1 MDAVVLKEIENIVG
15 SDYISTSTVNK
26 KLYGYGLGPSGDF
39 VKGRP
44 DIIVLPKN
52 PQEVSKIVKLA
63 NQYKIP
69 ITPRGAGTSY
79 QATQIAPYGGIMLD
93 MSCLDKILQID
104 EDNMVVV
111 AEGGCSVYKIMSRL
125 DERGLMF
132 PFSPIYTTGPQIG
145 AAVACNATGIY
156 MTRLH
161 STADNIVGL
170 EVVLPTGE
178 IVTLGSGAYKGGYG
192 FYQRYTGDMD
202 LIGLFANAGG
212 RTGIITRVAIRIK
225 PKPKFQDLV
234 VYGWKRE
241 DAERVARH
249 MYKLQRDYVFDLQL
263 LNNWN
268 YISLIKTGQF
278 PPEIHFV
285 SIISG
290 DGKDEDVLDK
300 ELKWIKSVC
309 DEEKGVELPKALGQ
323 AFVLGPKYLEFIGHK
338 GFTSMSNISGHFIY
352 CPIMK
357 FPEVYDVYEDTCKKY
372 DIWNETFLPL
382 WLSFAGRNVMNPYPL
397 IGHSNPYNKEEIEN
411 LYQGHKEFI
420 RRVTELGCTQ
430 YLLGDAHP
438 SEAYERLGSL
448 YDLMKRVKKMLDPNN
463 IMNPSK
469 IYGGF

>member
-1 MDAVVLKEIENIVG
+1 MDAVLVKEIEAIVG
-15 SDYISTSTVNK
+15 SDYISTSSVNK

-44 DIIVLPKN
+44 DSIVLPKS
-52 PQEVSKIVKLA
+52 PQEVSKIVILA
-63 NQYKIP
+63 NTYKTP

-93 MSCLDKILQID
+93 MSLMDKILHID

-111 AEGGCSVYKIMSRL
+111 AEGGSSVYKIMSRL

-145 AAVACNATGIY
+145 AAVACNATGLH
-156 MTRLH
+156 MSRFH

-192 FYQRYTGDMD
+192 FYQRYIGDMD

-212 RTGIITRVAIRIK
+212 RTGVITKVAIRIK
-225 PKPKFQDLV
+225 PKPKFQDV
-234 VYGWKRE
+234 AVYGWKRE
-241 DAERVARH
+241 DAESVARH

-268 YISLIKTGQF
+268 YWNLIKRGQF
-278 PPEIHFV
+278 PQDIHFI

-290 DGKDEDVLDK
+290 NGNDWEDLEK
-300 ELKWIKSVC
+300 ELQWIRSVC
-309 DEEKGVELPKALGQ
+309 LEEKGTELPKQFGSLS
-323 AFVLGPKYLEFIGHK
+323 VMGPKYLQFIGHK
-338 GFTSMSNISGHFIY
+338 GFSTMSNMSGHFFY

-357 FPEVYDVYEDTCKKY
+357 FPEVYDIYEDTYKTY
-372 DIWNETFLPL
+372 GIWNENFMPL
-382 WLSFAGRNVMNPYPL
+382 WVSFAGRNVMNPYPL
-397 IGHSNPYNKEEIEN
+397 IGHANPYNEKELEN
-411 LYQGHKEFI
+411 LYQAHKEFI
-420 RRVTELGCTQ
+420 EKITKLGCTQ

-438 SEAYERLGSL
+438 PEAYENLGPL
-448 YDLMKRVKKMLDPNN
+448 YDLMKRVKTMLDPNN
-463 IMNPSK
+463 IMNPST